1 MSSSDLDSTSVDLAF
16 ERALIDSA
24 RFDDVPHAHVE
35 SAWVRLASQLFVVS
49 AVLPVGRG
57 ADGPSAAASLS
68 SVTVARGVAA
78 KWLLLGALG
87 GSFVTGS
94 LVEWWHHRLGSP
106 LAVER
111 TAAPVVAAQL
121 SREPTAARIA
131 AREIEEA
138 PVSRPRSAAPRF
150 GSRLRRPVAAIAPST
165 LAAEVAALDAA
176 RRASAA
182 GRQDEALRLLDHYRY
197 DFPEGELVAD
207 AEVVAI
213 EALAAKGDA
222 AEAADRADRFLSR
235 FPNDPH
241 AAKMRRF
248 GRAR

>member
-1 MSSSDLDSTSVDLAF
+1 MSSSDLDSTAADLAF

-24 RFDDVPHAHVE
+24 RFDDLPHARVE
-35 SAWVRLASQLFVVS
+35 SAWVQLASQLVVVS

-57 ADGPSAAASLS
+57 ADAPSAVASLS
-68 SVTVARGVAA
+68 SATVARGAAA

-87 GSFVTGS
+87 GSFVTAG
-94 LVEWWHHRLGSP
+94 LVEWRHHRLASP
-106 LAVER
+106 LAVEH
-111 TAAPVVAAQL
+111 AAPAPEAQL

-138 PVSRPRSAAPRF
+138 PASRPRPAPPRA
-150 GSRLRRPVAAIAPST
+150 GSGVRRSLAAIAPSP
-165 LAAEVAALDAA
+165 LAAEVATLDAA

-197 DFPEGELVAD
+197 DFPEGELAAD

-222 AEAADRADRFLSR
+222 AEAAQRAERFLTR